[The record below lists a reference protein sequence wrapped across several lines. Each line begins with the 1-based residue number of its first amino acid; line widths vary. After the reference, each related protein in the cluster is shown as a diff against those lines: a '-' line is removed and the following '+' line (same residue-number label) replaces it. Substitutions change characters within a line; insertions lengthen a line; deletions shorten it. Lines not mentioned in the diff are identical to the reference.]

1 MILSTFNGAALRL
14 ARAFQGRTLEELAER
29 AGKTRQ
35 FLHKIETG
43 QAVPGTE
50 LVELLAAIVHVE
62 PRFFY
67 DPASSPI
74 AEEEFHFRRLFTS
87 RMPVKQLAMAKAEVF
102 VRLVAVLEKRLKMP
116 ALNIPT
122 VDDVATADDI
132 EKAAE
137 LCREHWGLGNGPI
150 SNMMRLAENQGAII
164 TMFHSI
170 SKEVD
175 ALSVFRG
182 RPVIV
187 RNDAKESTCRLRFD
201 IAHELGHAVLHRGVP
216 TGDRFTESQAHR
228 FAGALLIPR
237 AMMTKLFP
245 RMRGSHIDWR
255 ALSQFKLTWKLS
267 KAAIIY
273 RARELDLITEQQF
286 RSGVITLKRCGEAIS
301 EREDSSIPREEP
313 ELLKQAIAVLESQ
326 GITIASV
333 ASELHVR
340 PEFLEEFVGN
350 LGYMAPTR
358 TAEIIQF
365 SQLRKIAG

>member
-1 MILSTFNGAALRL
+1 MILGTFNGAALRL
-14 ARAFQGRTLEELAER
+14 ARVFHGRTLEELAER

-43 QAVPGTE
+43 QAAPSSE
-50 LVELLAAIVHVE
+50 LVEFLAATLHVE

-67 DPASSPI
+67 EQAASPI
-74 AEEEFHFRRLFTS
+74 GEDEFHFRRLFTS

-102 VRLVAVLEKRLKMP
+102 VRLVAVLEKQLKLP
-116 ALNIPT
+116 ELNIPA
-122 VDDVATADDI
+122 VDDAATADDI

-137 LCREHWGLGNGPI
+137 LCRQHWGLGSGPI
-150 SNMMRLAENQGAII
+150 SSVLRLAENQGAII
-164 TMFHSI
+164 TTFHSI

-201 IAHELGHAVLHRGVP
+201 IAHELGHAVLHRGGT
-216 TGDRFTESQAHR
+216 TGDRLTESQAHR

-255 ALSQFKLTWKLS
+255 ALSEFKLTWKIS
-267 KAAIIY
+267 KAAILY
-273 RARELDLITEQQF
+273 RARELDLLTDQQF
-286 RSGVITLKRCGEAIS
+286 RSGVITLKRCGEAVT
-301 EREDSSIPREEP
+301 EREDPSISREEP
-313 ELLKQAIAVLESQ
+313 ELLKQSISVLATK
-326 GITIASV
+326 GITIMDV
-333 ASELHVR
+333 ASELRVR
-340 PEFLEEFVGN
+340 PEFLEEFVGT
-350 LGYMAPTR
+350 LGYVPPPR
-358 TAEIIQF
+358 TADVIPF
-365 SQLRKIAG
+365 SQLRKATG